1 MNPIVHRS
9 ISKSFRIKITY
20 KYILLL
26 PQFHFVVNFQR
37 KSHSCKYPIV
47 YHNIPKSFSIKATY
61 KYRLLSPQ
69 FHFLLYTNQHNYLI
83 HIGIALYLQHMTNLQ
98 FRNLN
103 SEFGDAILCCRRCF
117 DLIDVA
123 LSFELSPNCLSISD
137 GYP

>member
-1 MNPIVHRS
+1 MNPIVYHN

-20 KYILLL
+20 KY
-26 PQFHFVVNFQR
+26 
-37 KSHSCKYPIV
+37 
-47 YHNIPKSFSIKATY
+47 
-61 KYRLLSPQ
+61 RLLSPQ
-69 FHFLLYTNQHNYLI
+69 FHFAFYTNQMQLII
-83 HIGIALYLQHMTNLQ
+83 HIGIALYLQRMMNLQ

>member
-1 MNPIVHRS
+1 MNPIVHHS
-9 ISKSFRIKITY
+9 IAKSFRIKI
-20 KYILLL
+20 
-26 PQFHFVVNFQR
+26 
-37 KSHSCKYPIV
+37 
-47 YHNIPKSFSIKATY
+47 TY

-83 HIGIALYLQHMTNLQ
+83 HIGIALYLQRMTNLQ

-117 DLIDVA
+117 DLINVA

-137 GYP
+137 GYPQSLLSSMTVSSPF